1 MSTVLDTCI
10 IVDVASVHMPLCG
23 SSTTVFELH
32 TPSLTSDTNSDTLT
46 PTNKYLVKLMLYSY
60 DLFCF
65 VLISCVNENIF
76 KYLSLVRGCHRCAMG
91 TSTGQNCET
100 CGSGVM

>member
-46 PTNKYLVKLMLYSY
+46 PTNKYLVTLMLYSY
-60 DLFCF
+60 DSQ
-65 VLISCVNENIF
+65 ISSDADVVQLRFTNI
-76 KYLSLVRGCHRCAMG
+76 
-91 TSTGQNCET
+91 
-100 CGSGVM
+100 